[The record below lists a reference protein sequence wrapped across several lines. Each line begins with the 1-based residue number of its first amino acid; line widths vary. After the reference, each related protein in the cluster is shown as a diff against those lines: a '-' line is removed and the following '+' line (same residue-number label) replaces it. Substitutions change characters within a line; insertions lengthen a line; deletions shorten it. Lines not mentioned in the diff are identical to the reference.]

1 MVLPGS
7 SFVVTLI
14 FPLTTGTDS
23 SSEALKSSLPKALI
37 GSFFLSYNP
46 IKEPILSSITPS
58 NLSISMPFIFGIEF
72 GSPVTAPVYRLLRA
86 SAVIPL
92 TVIAAS

>member
-1 MVLPGS
+1 M
-7 SFVVTLI
+7 I
-14 FPLTTGTDS
+14 FPLITGTDS
-23 SSEALKSSLPKALI
+23 SSEALKSSLPEALI

-58 NLSISMPFIFGIEF
+58 NLSMSMPFIFGIEF

-92 TVIAAS
+92 TVITAS